1 MAVINAMAELTK
13 NGASS
18 IPCCFVKARPC
29 RVSVL
34 LFRSKPAFFLFLFL
48 FIQALGMKPC
58 LDQALFLALVVVLL
72 IYDIVVLLLLVL
84 VGLMRPNLSVFTSSD
99 QFLD

>member
-1 MAVINAMAELTK
+1 MQSQCSAFSIQTSLL
-13 NGASS
+13 SS
-18 IPCCFVKARPC
+18 L
-29 RVSVL
+29 S
-34 LFRSKPAFFLFLFL
+34 L